1 MSGSF
6 AGSANVAGSVYIPG
20 SKPLP
25 LIPIEKYELNV
36 DPNPNIIT
44 KKSREKIKYV
54 QNVSLKFLRF
64 KFFGICFFFE
74 NYFFMK
80 VIIFY

>member
-6 AGSANVAGSVYIPG
+6 AGSANVAGSVYVPG
-20 SKPLP
+20 SVPLP
-25 LIPIEKYELNV
+25 VIPIEKHQLNV

-44 KKSREKIKYV
+44 KKSRDKIKYV

-64 KFFGICFFFE
+64 KFFF
-74 NYFFMK
+74 NL
-80 VIIFY
+80 